1 MSLAHGGVLFLD
13 ELAEFSRTVLDQLR
27 QPLEDGAVQISHAQ
41 QSTVFPALITL
52 VAATNPCP
60 CGWHGDRDHG
70 CRCSISQRQRYWQRL
85 SGPLLDR
92 LDLQLRLERRS
103 AKEMAAVLKQP
114 SQTQASAS
122 WCNPVRIERARKR
135 MQRRN
140 PGGESNGRMSAAALR
155 QSGAIE
161 ATALDLWQQLINQR
175 GLSTRSSL
183 QLLRVARTIAD
194 LNDRTSIDRNA
205 VAEASCFRCTDL
217 LKQPGSQ

>member
-1 MSLAHGGVLFLD
+1 
-13 ELAEFSRTVLDQLR
+13 
-27 QPLEDGAVQISHAQ
+27 VQISRAQ

-103 AKEMAAVLKQP
+103 AQEITEVLNHHTP
-114 SQTQASAS
+114 TEASES
-122 WCNPVRIERARKR
+122 WCSPALIQRARQR

-140 PGGESNGRMSAAALR
+140 PAGSSNGRLSAAALR
-155 QSGAIE
+155 QNGAIE
-161 ATALDLWQQLINQR
+161 AEGLDLWEELMDQR
-175 GLSTRSSL
+175 GLSTRSGL

-194 LNDRTSIDRNA
+194 LNDRSTVNRNA
-205 VAEASCFRCTDL
+205 VAEASFYRCSDL
-217 LKQPGSQ
+217 LKSPGNQ

>member
-1 MSLAHGGVLFLD
+1 M
-13 ELAEFSRTVLDQLR
+13 
-27 QPLEDGAVQISHAQ
+27 
-41 QSTVFPALITL
+41 FPALITL

-60 CGWHGDRDHG
+60 CGWHGVRDHG

-103 AKEMAAVLKQP
+103 AREMTAMLKQP
-114 SQTQASAS
+114 SPKQVSAS
-122 WCNPVRIERARKR
+122 WCNPARIQRSRQR

-140 PGGESNGRMSAAALR
+140 PGGDSNGRLSAAALR

-161 ATALDLWQQLINQR
+161 AAALELWEQLINQR

-183 QLLRVARTIAD
+183 QLLRVARTVAD
-194 LNDRTSIDRNA
+194 LNDRTSVDRNA
-205 VAEASCFRCTDL
+205 VAKASCLRCTDL
-217 LKQPGSQ
+217 LKQAGAQ

>member
-1 MSLAHGGVLFLD
+1 
-13 ELAEFSRTVLDQLR
+13 
-27 QPLEDGAVQISHAQ
+27 
-41 QSTVFPALITL
+41 
-52 VAATNPCP
+52 
-60 CGWHGDRDHG
+60 
-70 CRCSISQRQRYWQRL
+70 
-85 SGPLLDR
+85 
-92 LDLQLRLERRS
+92 
-103 AKEMAAVLKQP
+103 MAAVLKQP

-183 QLLRVARTIAD
+183 QLLPVARTIAD